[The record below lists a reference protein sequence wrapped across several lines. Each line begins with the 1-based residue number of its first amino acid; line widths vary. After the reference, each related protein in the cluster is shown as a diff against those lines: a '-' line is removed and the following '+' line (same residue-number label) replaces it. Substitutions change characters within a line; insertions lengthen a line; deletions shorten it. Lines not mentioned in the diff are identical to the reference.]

1 MSMIW
6 RDPFESTVTPL
17 REAMNRLFEESFI
30 GPRFELVFGRT
41 FPLDVYE
48 SADKLHYVV
57 EASLPGFKQEEIQ
70 ITGEGNTVL
79 IHAQKQEE
87 TKTEKGSYVRRERY
101 EGEMSRSIT
110 LPTAF
115 DPAKVEATYEHGLL
129 KLTIPKVEVAKAKQ
143 IPIQVKQPAGV
154 A

>member
-6 RDPFESTVTPL
+6 RDPFDTLTPL
-17 REAMNRLFEESFI
+17 REAMNRLFEESFV
-30 GPRFELVFGRT
+30 GPRFELIFGRT

-48 SADKLHYVV
+48 SEDKLHYLI
-57 EASLPGFKQEEIQ
+57 EASLPGFKPEEIQ
-70 ITGEGNTVL
+70 ITVEGDTLL
-79 IHAQKQEE
+79 IHVQKKEE
-87 TKTEKGSYVRRERY
+87 SKTEKGSFVRRERY

-110 LPTAF
+110 LPTTI

-129 KLTIPKVEVAKAKQ
+129 RLTVPKTEAAKPKQ

>member
-6 RDPFESTVTPL
+6 RDPFETMTPL

-30 GPRFELVFGRT
+30 GPRFELVLGRT

-48 SADKLHYVV
+48 SEDKLHYVI
-57 EASLPGFKQEEIQ
+57 EASLPGFKPEEVQ
-70 ITGEGNTVL
+70 ITAEGDTLL
-79 IHAQKQEE
+79 IHAQKKEE
-87 TKTEKGSYVRRERY
+87 AKTEKGSFVRRERY

-110 LPTAF
+110 LPTTF

-129 KLTIPKVEVAKAKQ
+129 KLTIAKAEAAKPKQ
-143 IPIQVKQPAGV
+143 IPINVKEPAGV

>member
-1 MSMIW
+1 MIW
-6 RDPFESTVTPL
+6 RDPFETVTPL

-48 SADKLHYVV
+48 SEDKLYYVI

-70 ITGEGNTVL
+70 ITGEGDTL
-79 IHAQKQEE
+79 MIHTQKKEE

-110 LPTAF
+110 LPTTF
-115 DPAKVEATYEHGLL
+115 DPTKVEATYEHGLL
-129 KLTIPKVEVAKAKQ
+129 KLTVPKAEAAKPMQ
-143 IPIQVKQPAGV
+143 IPIQVKHPVGV

>member
-6 RDPFESTVTPL
+6 RDPFETLTPL
-17 REAMNRLFEESFI
+17 REAMNRIFEESFV

-48 SADKLHYVV
+48 SEDKLHYLI
-57 EASLPGFKQEEIQ
+57 EASLPGFKPEEIQ
-70 ITGEGNTVL
+70 ITVEGDTLL
-79 IHAQKQEE
+79 IHALKKEE
-87 TKTEKGSYVRRERY
+87 TKTEKGAYMRRERY

-110 LPTAF
+110 LPTAI

-129 KLTIPKVEVAKAKQ
+129 KLSIPKAEVVKPTQ
-143 IPIQVKQPAGV
+143 IPVKVKEPAG
-154 A
+154 AA

>member
-6 RDPFESTVTPL
+6 RDPFETMTPL

-30 GPRFELVFGRT
+30 GPRFELVLGRT

-48 SADKLHYVV
+48 SEDKLHYVI
-57 EASLPGFKQEEIQ
+57 EASLPGFKPEEVQ
-70 ITGEGNTVL
+70 ITAEGDTLL
-79 IHAQKQEE
+79 IQARQKEE
-87 TKTEKGSYVRRERY
+87 DKTEKGSFVRRERY

-110 LPTAF
+110 LPTTF

-129 KLTIPKVEVAKAKQ
+129 KLTIAKAEAAKPKQ
-143 IPIQVKQPAGV
+143 IPFNVKEPAGV